1 MKQAIF
7 RDFDFKKNFLNSN
20 LTQPHSHTSGTR
32 LNQSRGNY
40 VRQVRWP
47 LTQVTYPRDFRPELL
62 NLEVHEITMRTRA
75 SASLTLLPLLPYH
88 FEVSAPLGLSF
99 IPLPSFLFDLF
110 YREQRSDKITR
121 AESRKKREL
130 KNREVNLKGLQ
141 KINDRLG
148 ELLEDQ
154 NLFLEHPNVRK
165 GIKGKDSRKEELV
178 RT

>member
-1 MKQAIF
+1 
-7 RDFDFKKNFLNSN
+7 
-20 LTQPHSHTSGTR
+20 
-32 LNQSRGNY
+32 
-40 VRQVRWP
+40 
-47 LTQVTYPRDFRPELL
+47 
-62 NLEVHEITMRTRA
+62 MRTRA
-75 SASLTLLPLLPYH
+75 SAYFTLLPLLPYH

-99 IPLPSFLFDLF
+99 FPLPSFLFDLF

-121 AESRKKREL
+121 AESRKKREQ

-178 RT
+178 RTLSTYDSLIISSQPLVHSFSFRHSNTRKHYIISKTLHLEQRSQQGLPNPCQESETQNRLLSAQQ